1 MENEISPGVK
11 VQVRV
16 KDGAPTNQ
24 PPAPQGAA
32 EVSERVS
39 LAPQGAAPLRGSG
52 AERRRGLQSE
62 EIADREKTVRSADH
76 SFSTRHSHSPG
87 DPSVSLSLDSSPK
100 RGAKGVDE
108 ATPAPQGAAPLRG
121 SGQIII

>member
-16 KDGAPTNQ
+16 RDGAPTNQ
-24 PPAPQGAA
+24 TLAPQGAA

-39 LAPQGAAPLRGSG
+39 PAPQGAAPLRGSG

-108 ATPAPQGAAPLRG
+108 ATPAPQGAAPLTREVDRL
-121 SGQIII
+121 